1 MANLFISYDITNDR
15 LRTKTAKI
23 LERHGCKRVQKSVF
37 YAARFEAAEVRKLRA
52 ELSRLVGPHLEE
64 QDSILCIPVTQN
76 YLDDLVWQGDRTF
89 FERLFPEIL
98 VKMM

>member
-52 ELSRLVGPHLEE
+52 ELARQVGGKRPVKCIFSHD
-64 QDSILCIPVTQN
+64 QGILNFAKKKWSKEKQTK
-76 YLDDLVWQGDRTF
+76 G
-89 FERLFPEIL
+89 PEPGNGCTS
-98 VKMM
+98 